1 MTSDQPSPVLQ
12 RRKFV
17 VLLVAAILT
26 SSLSNKGLADG
37 GGSNSGSG
45 GGNSGSGSGN
55 SGGGDDGGDDD
66 GDDNHGDDDDDPAE
80 SDEDDQDR
88 ARNAVKKGK
97 AVPLSALLKHLKE
110 NYPGKLINV
119 SLVKT
124 KGNYY
129 YKVKL
134 LNQSGHLVN
143 LRFDAKSLQVVSG

>member
-1 MTSDQPSPVLQ
+1 ML
-12 RRKFV
+12 V
-17 VLLVAAILT
+17 VAVFT
-26 SSLSNKGLADG
+26 FGFSSNVLADG
-37 GGSNSGSG
+37 NS
-45 GGNSGSGSGN
+45 GNSGSGSGN
-55 SGGGDDGGDDD
+55 SGSGSSNSGSDNGGGDDD
-66 GDDNHGDDDDDPAE
+66 GDDDDDPNEA
-80 SDEDDQDR
+80 DEDDQDR

-134 LNQSGHLVN
+134 LNQSGRLVN